1 MLDILVLAG
10 LGLAVIRGYRR
21 GVLGAAAGLVL
32 LVVGIVVGYRAGPI
46 GQGVVASWTGASPLT
61 SRFIASAVVF
71 LGVFLV
77 GRLLVSRLLALLGP
91 VRLLDRIGGALV
103 SAAAFVL
110 VAGLLILALA
120 SAPYLPS
127 SVGPLLD
134 QSRTVALVKSEGP
147 RFTPDISRFLGDRI
161 LESYLNLRRLS
172 EASTAVLEG
181 NDRSDVSPQFDAEV
195 AAAMQ
200 MLLEGSDRSDV
211 SPQFDAEVAAAMQ
224 MLLEGSDRSDVSPQF
239 DAEVAAAMQTPV
251 VELLDR
257 LVIIE
262 GDDRVEI
269 FPVEAPLEGRSDL
282 AVELLDRLNLLR
294 IEAGE
299 EPLAWSAALA
309 EIAGRHGVEMY
320 TEGYFS
326 HVSAITGSVGDRL
339 EAEGIPFR
347 VAGENLALNP
357 TVDGVHA
364 GLTASPSHRATML
377 EPRFTRVGISAH
389 DGPLGLMVVQVF
401 TG

>member
-110 VAGLLILALA
+110 VVGLLILALA

-200 MLLEGSDRSDV
+200 
-211 SPQFDAEVAAAMQ
+211 
-224 MLLEGSDRSDVSPQF
+224 
-239 DAEVAAAMQTPV
+239 TPV

-269 FPVEAPLEGRSDL
+269 IPVEAPLEGRSDL

>member
-224 MLLEGSDRSDVSPQF
+224 
-239 DAEVAAAMQTPV
+239 TPV

-269 FPVEAPLEGRSDL
+269 IPVEAPLEGRSDL

>member
-10 LGLAVIRGYRR
+10 LGLAVMRGYRR

-46 GQGVVASWTGASPLT
+46 GQGVVESWTGASPLT

-71 LGVFLV
+71 LGVFLA

-120 SAPYLPS
+120 STPYLPS
-127 SVGPLLD
+127 SMGPLLD
-134 QSRTVALVKSEGP
+134 QSRTVALVTSEAP
-147 RFTPDISRFLGDRI
+147 RFTPGISRFLGDRI
-161 LESYLNLRRLS
+161 LESYLNLRKLS
-172 EASTAVLEG
+172 EASAALLEG
-181 NDRSDVSPQFDAEV
+181 DDGPDVSPAGEP
-195 AAAMQ
+195 MG
-200 MLLEGSDRSDV
+200 EGT
-211 SPQFDAEVAAAMQ
+211 
-224 MLLEGSDRSDVSPQF
+224 L
-239 DAEVAAAMQTPV
+239 PV
-251 VELLDR
+251 IELLDR
-257 LVIIE
+257 LVILD

-269 FPVEAPLEGRSDL
+269 APVGGLVEARPDL

-309 EIAGRHGVEMY
+309 EIADGHGTEMY
-320 TEGYFS
+320 AEGYFS
-326 HVSAITGSVGDRL
+326 HVSPATGSVADRL
-339 EAEGIPFR
+339 AAERIPFR

-364 GLTASPSHRATML
+364 GLAASPSHRATML

>member
-1 MLDILVLAG
+1 MLDILVLSG
-10 LGLAVIRGYRR
+10 LGLALLLGYRR
-21 GVLGAAAGLVL
+21 GLLRSAAGLVV
-32 LVVGIVVGYRAGPI
+32 LVGGIVVGYRAGPI
-46 GQGVVASWTGASPLT
+46 GQGVVESWTGAGPLT

-71 LGVFLV
+71 VAVLLV
-77 GRLLVSRLLALLGP
+77 GRMLISWLLVLSGP
-91 VRLLDRIGGALV
+91 ARLLDQIGGALV

-110 VAGLLILALA
+110 GAGLLILALA

-134 QSRTVALVKSEGP
+134 QSRTVALVTSEGQ

-161 LESYLNLRRLS
+161 LESYLNLRKLS
-172 EASTAVLEG
+172 EESTA
-181 NDRSDVSPQFDAEV
+181 
-195 AAAMQ
+195 
-200 MLLEGSDRSDV
+200 LLEGSDRSDV
-211 SPQFDAEVAAAMQ
+211 SPQFDAEVAAEMQ
-224 MLLEGSDRSDVSPQF
+224 MLLEGNDGSDVSPQF
-239 DAEVAAAMQTPV
+239 DAEVAAEMQTPV

-269 FPVEAPLEGRSDL
+269 LPVDEPLEGRSDL
-282 AVELLDRLNLLR
+282 AIELLDRLNLLR

-320 TEGYFS
+320 TDGYFS
-326 HVSAITGSVGDRL
+326 HVSPVTGSVADRL
-339 EAEGIPFR
+339 AAERIPFR
-347 VAGENLALNP
+347 MAGENLALNP
-357 TVDGVHA
+357 TVDGVHG

-377 EPRFTRVGISAH
+377 ETRFTRVGISVH

>member
-103 SAAAFVL
+103 SAAAFAL

-211 SPQFDAEVAAAMQ
+211 SP
-224 MLLEGSDRSDVSPQF
+224 RF

-269 FPVEAPLEGRSDL
+269 IPVEAPLEGRSDL